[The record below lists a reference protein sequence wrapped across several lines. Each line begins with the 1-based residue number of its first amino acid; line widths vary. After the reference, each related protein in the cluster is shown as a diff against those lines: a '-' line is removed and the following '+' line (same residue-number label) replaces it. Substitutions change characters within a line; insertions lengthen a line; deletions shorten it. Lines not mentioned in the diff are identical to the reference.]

1 MSSDEDG
8 EDADYSFAGNV
19 RGGGAGRKKRRKSGM
34 PDNDDTY
41 GLAGDFS
48 GDETGGITGDGEDE
62 DYSFA
67 GHVKPQA
74 KKGGRGKAR
83 SKKKVKGRGASGKS
97 TRSGVSSE
105 DDYGLAADVL
115 SDENGTGD
123 ESDDYK
129 MAVDVISET
138 DSLPGGGRGDDDD
151 DDEAMYSRVQK

>member
-1 MSSDEDG
+1 
-8 EDADYSFAGNV
+8 
-19 RGGGAGRKKRRKSGM
+19 M

-129 MAVDVISET
+129 MAVDVISE
-138 DSLPGGGRGDDDD
+138 
-151 DDEAMYSRVQK
+151 